1 MKEQWEK
8 EIQQKLADYS
18 VPAPELSWTEIEA
31 AIDKS
36 QKCRVVML
44 RRRRITVAAAI
55 VLLIMGLCFVD
66 LQPSVEKIAKD
77 GKEKTEK
84 IEQHHS
90 TSMDRRHP
98 QESIKDSLREEV
110 QKYGHSGF
118 SNSKEPNKTLQSKN
132 NSTTGPVSKVQLNP
146 AQKVSVPKIS
156 SIKP

>member
-84 IEQHHS
+84 IDSKKDPEYIAEAKHWIKQH
-90 TSMDRRHP
+90 SMKH
-98 QESIKDSLREEV
+98 V
-110 QKYGHSGF
+110 QKVLVHYR
-118 SNSKEPNKTLQSKN
+118 
-132 NSTTGPVSKVQLNP
+132 
-146 AQKVSVPKIS
+146 SVS
-156 SIKP
+156 SI